1 MLRVNWNYIKGLIL
15 IALVSFVFVFSSFR
29 NNVRKI
35 EEIKVN
41 FLGDNNLFMTE
52 ASVNK
57 LLIQKAK
64 DLPNMTKEILDL
76 NELENVLK
84 SNPMIKT
91 AEVHLTVNGEVK
103 ADILQRK
110 PIARVSTNASYY
122 IDDEGAFMP
131 LSTFHTARVPLVT
144 GHVKKNKLEKVYK
157 LANKIFNDSFLKM
170 HVVEIYQNEDETFI
184 LKTRAFDFEIWLGN
198 LDNLEKKINN
208 LKAFYQKAKK
218 DNSLTNY
225 SKVNL
230 QFDNQVV
237 CTKK

>member
-1 MLRVNWNYIKGLIL
+1 M
-15 IALVSFVFVFSSFR
+15 FSSFR

-35 EEIKVN
+35 TEIKVS

-52 ASVNK
+52 ESVNK
-57 LLIQKAK
+57 LLIQKEEN
-64 DLPNMTKEILDL
+64 LTNVPKEILDL
-76 NELENVLK
+76 NDLENALK

-91 AEVHLTVNGEVK
+91 AEVHLTVNGVVR

-131 LSTFHTARVPLVT
+131 LSAFHTARVPLVT
-144 GHVKKNKLEKVYK
+144 GHVRKNKLGNVYTI
-157 LANKIFNDSFLKM
+157 ANKIFNDQFLKT
-170 HVVEIYQNEDETFI
+170 HVVEIYQNEDETFV
-184 LKTRAFDFEIWLGN
+184 LKTRAFDFEILLGDLN
-198 LDNLEKKINN
+198 NLEKKISN

-218 DNSLTNY
+218 DNMLDTY